1 MEQGYAQALWKVIQG
16 GTPAA
21 KAVQALTDTLTA
33 HGRLALSP
41 RIAKAFARIAQAE
54 SERNTIV
61 LTVARD
67 KDERHAHTEAK
78 KVLVEMGIEA
88 KDLKTEVDDTVI
100 GGWRLEGRGILVDAS
115 HKKQLLDIFS
125 SVTAA

>member
-1 MEQGYAQALWKVIQG
+1 MEEGYAQALWKVIQA
-16 GTPAA
+16 GTPAH
-21 KAVQALTDTLTA
+21 KAVHALTETLKS
-33 HGRLALSP
+33 HGRIALSP
-41 RIAKAFARIAQAE
+41 RIAKAFARIAQRE
-54 SERNTIV
+54 SERSTIV
-61 LTVARD
+61 LTVARE

-78 KVLVEMGIEA
+78 KALAEMGIEV

-125 SVTAA
+125 SVTA